1 MPKTPLVTTTIL
13 LLLALITACNT
24 SPTPPTS
31 TSNPTDLSALALRTA
46 NAAVQAEFAKNGQT
60 MPPLAISKVIVTP
73 QQTIFYPSAQFKAS
87 QIYKK
92 AQERLLNDVAN
103 ALEGKVARLAFAF
116 APATAMPTGPNINPQ
131 EVFACSGA
139 PRPDFAN
146 PRPLPTTLA
155 GTKVMLNPGHG
166 YGLRDSGAWNYER
179 PQINPGAQPP
189 VYVQEDQNNLEV
201 AMRVA
206 TALQAGG
213 ANVESARNLN
223 QSAGTG
229 VSGLAKWQE
238 SAQQHLKATGVAAT
252 VWNSEG
258 NPLGSDCTM
267 GKDLRSRPFYA
278 NHWGADVLVGLHSNA
293 NDNSS
298 ARGTWIIYTTVPSLP
313 NTPSSFGPESARL
326 ANIVGNSIVAEIRA
340 ARPDL
345 NWPAPRFVDE
355 EYGEVRFAKMPA
367 VLVEVG
373 FHTNPTDGPALADNT
388 FRNAVGQGI
397 SKAIKSFVGDNGVT
411 PPPQPLPAPMLLSP
425 GTTTAPGPEI
435 NSASLVVFAWNA
447 VAGANRYGLYISKY
461 PYGAANVVYS
471 NETLTSTSLSLAS
484 NQFRSLGEQR
494 YRWNM
499 TTFHNTGPDDN
510 GAFAPALNFQLLDP
524 APIPNPPAW
533 LTLTMSAQGRVFLAW
548 PEVAA
553 ATGYAFTATFDG
565 VVIDAAG
572 RINPSNNPVAAGT
585 ARFTDRADD
594 PNRAGKPLC
603 IGIQTITASAS
614 SAFSPLSCV
623 TYRYLDIVLQGSGPA
638 SSSTILLRP

>member
-1 MPKTPLVTTTIL
+1 VVQNPKTMAMAL
-13 LLLALITACNT
+13 LILALITACNT
-24 SPTPPTS
+24 QPALQAPATNT
-31 TSNPTDLSALALRTA
+31 TNLSALALRTA
-46 NAAVQAEFAKNGQT
+46 NAAIVAEFAKNGQT
-60 MPPLAISKVIVTP
+60 MPPLAISKVIVTS

-87 QIYKK
+87 QIYEK

-103 ALEGKVARLAFAF
+103 VLEGKVERLAFAF
-116 APATAMPTGPNINPQ
+116 APATATPTGPNINPQ

-166 YGLRDSGAWNYER
+166 YGLRDNGAWNYER
-179 PQINPGAQPP
+179 PQINTSAQPP

-206 TALQAGG
+206 SALQAGG

-223 QSAGTG
+223 KNAGAG
-229 VSGLAKWQE
+229 VSGLQKWQE
-238 SAQQHLKATGVAAT
+238 SAQQHLKASAVPDI

-258 NPLGSDCTM
+258 NPLESDCTK

-278 NHWGADVLVGLHSNA
+278 NYWGADVLVGLHSNA

-298 ARGTWIIYTTVPSLP
+298 ARGTWVIYTTVPTLP
-313 NTPSSFGPESARL
+313 NTPTSFGPESARL
-326 ANIVGNSIVAEIRA
+326 ANHIGDNVVAEIRA

-373 FHTNPTDGPALADNT
+373 FHTNPIDVA
-388 FRNAVGQGI
+388 QGI
-397 SKAIKSFVGDNGVT
+397 SKAIKNFVGDGGIT
-411 PPPQPLPAPMLLSP
+411 PPPQPLPAPVLLSP
-425 GTTTAPGPEI
+425 GTTTAPGPQVTTATPI
-435 NSASLVVFAWNA
+435 IFSWNA

-461 PYGAANVVYS
+461 PYGAANIVYS
-471 NETLTSTSLSLAS
+471 NESLTSTSLSLAS
-484 NQFRSLGEQR
+484 TQFRSLGENR

-499 TTFHNTGPDDN
+499 TTFYNTGPSDN

-548 PEVAA
+548 PEVTL
-553 ATGYAFTATFDG
+553 ATGYEFTATFDG

-572 RINPSNNPVAAGT
+572 RIAPSNNTVAAGT

-594 PNRAGKPLC
+594 PSRAGKPLC
-603 IGIQTITASAS
+603 IGIQTITASTS
-614 SAFSPLSCV
+614 SAFSPFSCIN
-623 TYRYLDIVLQGSGPA
+623 YRYLDIVLQGQDPVPSP
-638 SSSTILLRP
+638 TIWLRP